1 MTSAAPVSTPDDER
15 PSTEALEGRRRR
27 NVRLALI
34 HVALALGFLA
44 WFVWAQV
51 QRG

>member
-1 MTSAAPVSTPDDER
+1 MSGAVRDPNE
-15 PSTEALEGRRRR
+15 LRRR
-27 NVRLALI
+27 NIRLALI

>member
-1 MTSAAPVSTPDDER
+1 MSD
-15 PSTEALEGRRRR
+15 R

>member
-1 MTSAAPVSTPDDER
+1 MATGMDPNE
-15 PSTEALEGRRRR
+15 LRRR
-27 NVRLALI
+27 NIRLALV
-34 HVALALGFLA
+34 HVALALGLLA

>member
-1 MTSAAPVSTPDDER
+1 MSEAAPVMAKSDDE
-15 PSTEALEGRRRR
+15 LRRR
-27 NVRLALI
+27 NIRLALL

-51 QRG
+51 HRA

>member
-1 MTSAAPVSTPDDER
+1 MTSAAPVSTPDDE
-15 PSTEALEGRRRR
+15 RRRR

>member
-1 MTSAAPVSTPDDER
+1 MATATMDPKEQ
-15 PSTEALEGRRRR
+15 RRR
-27 NVRLALI
+27 NIRLALI

-44 WFVWAQV
+44 WFVLAQV

>member
-1 MTSAAPVSTPDDER
+1 MEPAVRDPRDD
-15 PSTEALEGRRRR
+15 LRRR
-27 NVRLALI
+27 NIRLALI

>member
-1 MTSAAPVSTPDDER
+1 MSETSAVAVDPRD
-15 PSTEALEGRRRR
+15 RRRR
-27 NVRLALI
+27 NIQLALV

-51 QRG
+51 HR

>member
-1 MTSAAPVSTPDDER
+1 MTEPTPVMANPGDEN
-15 PSTEALEGRRRR
+15 RRR
-27 NVRLALI
+27 NILLAWL

-44 WFVWAQV
+44 WFVLAQV

>member
-1 MTSAAPVSTPDDER
+1 MVDRKEQQ
-15 PSTEALEGRRRR
+15 RR

-34 HVALALGFLA
+34 HVLLALGFLG

-51 QRG
+51 HR

>member
-1 MTSAAPVSTPDDER
+1 MSETAVAIDPRE
-15 PSTEALEGRRRR
+15 RRRR
-27 NVRLALI
+27 NIQLALV

>member
-1 MTSAAPVSTPDDER
+1 VSGEAAVAPIDPRE
-15 PSTEALEGRRRR
+15 LRRR
-27 NVRLALI
+27 NVRLALV

-51 QRG
+51 HR

>member
-1 MTSAAPVSTPDDER
+1 VSQAPVAMVDPE
-15 PSTEALEGRRRR
+15 ERRRR
-27 NVRLALI
+27 NVRLALL

-51 QRG
+51 QR

>member
-1 MTSAAPVSTPDDER
+1 MTEPTPVMANPDDER
-15 PSTEALEGRRRR
+15 RRR
-27 NVRLALI
+27 NIMLAWL

>member
-1 MTSAAPVSTPDDER
+1 MSDAPAMVDPE
-15 PSTEALEGRRRR
+15 ERRRR
-27 NVRLALI
+27 NIRLALI

>member
-1 MTSAAPVSTPDDER
+1 MTPNDE
-15 PSTEALEGRRRR
+15 ERRRR

-34 HVALALGFLA
+34 HAGLALVILA

>member
-1 MTSAAPVSTPDDER
+1 MDARAVTPNDE
-15 PSTEALEGRRRR
+15 ERRRR

-34 HVALALGFLA
+34 HAGLALVILA

>member
-1 MTSAAPVSTPDDER
+1 MTGAAVRDPQDE
-15 PSTEALEGRRRR
+15 RRRR
-27 NVRLALI
+27 TLLLAWA

-51 QRG
+51 HRG

>member
-1 MTSAAPVSTPDDER
+1 MDPKEQ
-15 PSTEALEGRRRR
+15 RRR
-27 NVRLALI
+27 NIRLALI

-44 WFVWAQV
+44 WFVLAQV